1 MRVEPGVQLGTV
13 FGHIA
18 LSQIRWRTGHTFGE
32 RGILGRSVTGVTIW
46 HEENLLIDGALVPA
60 SGGAK
65 YETINPATEEV
76 LGTSADA
83 TVADA
88 ERAIATSR
96 RAFDTTEWSR
106 DRDLRVRCLQ
116 QLHAALVKHADDL
129 RTILVQEVGAPIS
142 STYGPQLDGPTSVV
156 EWYGELLK
164 DYEFTQDLGNRE
176 VFGLNNHRWTEKEAA
191 GVVGA
196 IAAYNYPIQLALA
209 KLAPALAAGC
219 TVVLKGAPDTPWATL
234 ALGKLIAEETD
245 IPAGVVNVLASSDNN
260 VGALLT
266 THPDVDVVS
275 FTGSTPVGRQIMAAA
290 SPTVKRV
297 FLELGGKSACVMLDD
312 GDPTMAAMMTAYA
325 VVSHSGQGCAITSR
339 AVVPRDRYDEVVDIA
354 AGMLADIKYG
364 DPADMENMMGP
375 LINARQREKVA
386 GYVDRAVADGAK
398 AIVGGRIPE
407 HLPKGYFYEPTLL
420 VGADE
425 NSAVAQD
432 ELFGPVLVV
441 LPHDGD
447 DDAVRVA
454 NNSIFGLSG
463 GVLSADRERALAV
476 ARRIRTGTMS
486 VNGGVYYGPDS
497 PFGGYK
503 QSGIGREMGGPGLM
517 EFVEVKTFAEPAE

>member
-1 MRVEPGVQLGTV
+1 V
-13 FGHIA
+13 
-18 LSQIRWRTGHTFGE
+18 S
-32 RGILGRSVTGVTIW
+32 IW
-46 HEENLLIDGALVPA
+46 HEENLLIDGELTPA
-60 SGGAK
+60 SGGK
-65 YETINPATEEV
+65 TYETINPATEEV

-83 TVADA
+83 TIDDT
-88 ERAIATSR
+88 ERAITTAR
-96 RAFDTTEWSR
+96 RAFDTTGWST
-106 DRDLRVRCLQ
+106 DRDLRVRCIQ
-116 QLHAALVKHADDL
+116 QLHAALVKHSDEL
-129 RTILVQEVGAPIS
+129 RQVLVEEVGAPIGL
-142 STYGPQLDGPTSVV
+142 TYGPQLDGPIAVV
-156 EWYGELLK
+156 EYYGELLK
-164 DYEFTQDLGNRE
+164 DFEFVEDLGNRE

-209 KLAPALAAGC
+209 KIAPALAAGC
-219 TVVLKGAPDTPWATL
+219 TVVLKGAPDTPWSTL

-245 IPAGVVNVLASSDNN
+245 TPAGVISVLASSDNA

-266 THPDVDVVS
+266 THPDIDLVS

-290 SPTVKRV
+290 SDTVKRV

-339 AVVPRDRYDEVVDIA
+339 AIVPRSRYDEVVEIA
-354 AGMLADIKYG
+354 AGMLADVKVG
-364 DPADMENMMGP
+364 DPHELETGMGP

-386 GYVDRAVADGAK
+386 GYVDRAVAEGAK
-398 AIVGGRIPE
+398 AVVGGKVPE

-447 DDAVRVA
+447 DDAVRIA

-463 GVLSADRERALAV
+463 GVLSADRDRAVSA

-486 VNGGVYYGPDS
+486 VNGGVYYAPDS

-503 QSGIGREMGGPGLM
+503 QSGIGREMGAAGFT
-517 EFVEVKTFAEPAE
+517 EFLEIKTFAEPAG